1 MTSFNV
7 KIVQLCLMIMMM
19 MMMMIKLVTSLLV
32 YITSM
37 GTVLSYSF
45 LKSTT
50 LFNAYRY
57 THHHHNHHYHK
68 RLQLH
73 SHPSSN
79 DKLVNMNITTIE
91 PAQHLL
97 STLFTNDNLTIM
109 SNSTPNHNHHQQQ
122 QQHQKRQF
130 IRNNDTNNIRDLC
143 VPLLDYKLIEDTI
156 RQWTRPLPTSY
167 LSKPIVLVGPSGV
180 GKGRLVRAILKD
192 YSRFFQ
198 KVVTHTTR

>member
-1 MTSFNV
+1 MTSFSV
-7 KIVQLCLMIMMM
+7 KIFEMQLCQ
-19 MMMMIKLVTSLLV
+19 MMMIVTSLLV
-32 YITSM
+32 YITSI
-37 GTVLSYSF
+37 GTVLSFSLF
-45 LKSTT
+45 KSTT
-50 LFNAYRY
+50 FFNAYRH
-57 THHHHNHHYHK
+57 TDHHHNHHYHK
-68 RLQLH
+68 RLQVH
-73 SHPSSN
+73 SQQYIPPSFN
-79 DKLVNMNITTIE
+79 DKLVNMNMNITTVE
-91 PAQHLL
+91 PTQHLL
-97 STLFTNDNLTIM
+97 SALFTNDNLTIM

-156 RQWTRPLPTSY
+156 LQWTRPLPTSY
-167 LSKPIVLVGPSGV
+167 LSKPLVLVGPSGV